1 MEDVFKSLVFDIIV
15 KEVIRRLFLAVP
27 ILGVGPLGVL
37 VTELII
43 RFTRMFYEYQKE
55 LITFYKFEFI
65 NETNQKA
72 FDKELQN
79 LKKLEQEN
87 ASEEQ
92 KQKALELAKRR
103 MAFLVRY
110 SLPE

>member
-1 MEDVFKSLVFDIIV
+1 VEDIFKSLVFDVIV

-27 ILGVGPLGVL
+27 ILGFGPLGIL
-37 VTELII
+37 TTELIT
-43 RFTRMFYEYQKE
+43 RFAKMFYDYQKE

-65 NETNQKA
+65 SETNQKA
-72 FDKELQN
+72 FDKELEN

-87 ASEEQ
+87 ASEEE
-92 KQKALELAKRR
+92 KQKALDLAKRR

-110 SLPE
+110 SLP